1 MSLHNPQEAVR
12 QMTGA
17 AQSSNP
23 ISATLPFDEDGIHHG
38 HLVLPWS
45 RDESAWGTMRI
56 PICVVKNGN
65 GPTAL
70 ITGGNHG
77 DEYEGPLA
85 IVDWAANVNLED
97 VSGRVIAVPFMN
109 YPAFRAAKRTSPLD
123 GGNMNRIFPGNPAGT
138 VTEKIADYFQHT
150 LLPMAEFVLDYHSGG
165 KTLDFLPLAAS
176 HVLDDKEQEARC
188 AAARDAFGAPYTLAM
203 REIDSVGMYD
213 DAAEAMGKTFVTT
226 ELRGGGTNTPESVG
240 IARRGLRNFLI
251 HAGILGGAV
260 ETVQAQHL
268 VQPDGDC
275 FHFSDEAGLVEIT
288 EELGAEVKA
297 GTLLARIW
305 ATGATGRKPRE
316 VRAHRD
322 GILIAKHFPGMVQE
336 GDCLAVLAVA
346 VEG

>member
-1 MSLHNPQEAVR
+1 
-12 QMTGA
+12 MTG
-17 AQSSNP
+17 SSTARNP
-23 ISATLPFDEDGIHHG
+23 ISATISFDEDGIHHG

-56 PICVVKNGN
+56 PICVVKNGE

-85 IVDWAANVNLED
+85 IVDWATSVELKD
-97 VSGRVIAVPFMN
+97 VKGRVIAVPFMN

-123 GGNMNRIFPGNPAGT
+123 GGNMNRIFPGNPKGT
-138 VTEKIADYFQHT
+138 VTEKIADYFQNT
-150 LLPMAEFVLDYHSGG
+150 LLPLADFVLDYHSGG
-165 KTLDFLPLAAS
+165 KTLDFVPLAAS

-188 AAARDAFGAPYTLAM
+188 AAARDAFGAPYSLAM
-203 REIDSVGMYD
+203 REIDSAGMYD
-213 DAAEAMGKTFVTT
+213 DAAEVMGKTFVTT
-226 ELRGGGTNTPESVG
+226 ELRGGGTNTPDSVG

-251 HAGILGGAV
+251 HAGILRGELDPVAS
-260 ETVQAQHL
+260 QHL

-275 FHFSDEAGLVEIT
+275 FHFAHAAGMVEIT
-288 EELGAEVKA
+288 QELGTSVAA

-305 ATGATGRKPRE
+305 ATGATGRAPLE
-316 VRAHRD
+316 IHANRD
-322 GILIAKHFPGMVQE
+322 GILIAKHFPGLVQE

-346 VEG
+346 VDD